1 MKRYFEVNHWASRL
15 TLAAFA
21 MAMLSPAAHA
31 DHWRRYKGAPAYDP
45 PAVRHVHYA
54 PQRVVYLERHSDA
67 APLFAGLIGGIVL
80 GSILSQSRAPAPAVE
95 PAVYY
100 WDPWCHERFASLAL
114 YQSHVCRV
122 HHPKV
127 LRVVAVES
135 GDCLDTYCWHDGGW
149 RSEPRWNDDG
159 DWGHRGDRD
168 D

>member
-31 DHWRRYKGAPAYDP
+31 DHWRRYKGALDYDP

-80 GSILSQSRAPAPAVE
+80 GASSRRAGRRRPRSSPRSTTGTRGAMS
-95 PAVYY
+95 
-100 WDPWCHERFASLAL
+100 ASL
-114 YQSHVCRV
+114 
-122 HHPKV
+122 
-127 LRVVAVES
+127 
-135 GDCLDTYCWHDGGW
+135 
-149 RSEPRWNDDG
+149 RSRFTSRTSAAP
-159 DWGHRGDRD
+159 
-168 D
+168 